1 MAFLVHT
8 YFSAV
13 ISIGSLIREKVEA
26 SGMTVKEFSERL
38 GIMRPNAYR
47 IFSAQSIDTALLWQI
62 CVILNYNF
70 FEHYSKSVQE
80 SLTTKL

>member
-1 MAFLVHT
+1 M
-8 YFSAV
+8 
-13 ISIGSLIREKVEA
+13 ISIGSLIREQIEA

-47 IFSAQSIDTALLWQI
+47 IFSAQSVDTSLLWQI

-70 FEHYSKSVQE
+70 FEYYAKTFQQHYETSNKI
-80 SLTTKL
+80 

>member
-1 MAFLVHT
+1 M
-8 YFSAV
+8 
-13 ISIGSLIREKVEA
+13 ISIGSLIREQVEA

-47 IFSAQSIDTALLWQI
+47 IFSAQSIDSNQLWQI

-70 FEHYSKSVQE
+70 FEIYARHLE
-80 SLTTKL
+80 DSLKGNSQS

>member
-1 MAFLVHT
+1 
-8 YFSAV
+8 
-13 ISIGSLIREKVEA
+13 
-26 SGMTVKEFSERL
+26 MTVKEFSERL

-47 IFSAQSIDTALLWQI
+47 IFSAPSIDTALLWQI

-80 SLTTKL
+80 SLTNKL

>member
-1 MAFLVHT
+1 M
-8 YFSAV
+8 
-13 ISIGSLIREKVEA
+13 ISIGSMIREQVEA

-47 IFSAQSIDTALLWQI
+47 IFSAQSIDTAQLWQI

-70 FEHYSKSVQE
+70 FEHYAQVLQE
-80 SLTTKL
+80 VLKEKNKK

>member
-1 MAFLVHT
+1 M
-8 YFSAV
+8 
-13 ISIGSLIREKVEA
+13 IREQVEA

-70 FEHYSKSVQE
+70 FDSYAR
-80 SLTTKL
+80 SLQDFQKEILRN

>member
-1 MAFLVHT
+1 M
-8 YFSAV
+8 
-13 ISIGSLIREKVEA
+13 ISIGSMIREQVEA

-47 IFSAQSIDTALLWQI
+47 IFSAQSIDTNQLWQI

-70 FEHYSKSVQE
+70 FEHYAKALQE
-80 SLTTKL
+80 VLKAKNKK

>member
-1 MAFLVHT
+1 M
-8 YFSAV
+8 
-13 ISIGSLIREKVEA
+13 ISIGSMIREQVEA

-47 IFSAQSIDTALLWQI
+47 IFSAQSIDTTQLWQI

-70 FEHYSKSVQE
+70 FEHYAQAFQE
-80 SLTTKL
+80 VLKAKNKK